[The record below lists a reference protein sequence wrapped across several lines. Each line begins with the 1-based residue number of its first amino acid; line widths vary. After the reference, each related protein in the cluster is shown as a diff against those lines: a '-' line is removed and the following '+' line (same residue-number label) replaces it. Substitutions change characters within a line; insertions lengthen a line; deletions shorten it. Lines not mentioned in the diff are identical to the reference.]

1 MIEQLNQQLANA
13 QGEREQ
19 LRQLAEERQSH
30 FEAAQYRIGE
40 IEQTVAALHGRLK
53 DSEAQSAGFATAA
66 ALRLSM
72 IEQLNQQLANAQGE
86 REQLRQL
93 AEARQAQFEALQER
107 LKDSEAQSREFA
119 TAAAQRLSKIDLL
132 SQQIDSTQNVLSQES
147 ATRAMFE
154 QAAAERLV
162 AIEILNSSLSEE
174 RAKGELLGKEL
185 AAERVRRCDL
195 EEKLARI
202 EELYSS
208 IRQSEVVLLK
218 EVVAL
223 REENLIPSI
232 VRRFK

>member
-13 QGEREQ
+13 QGERE
-19 LRQLAEERQSH
+19 H
-30 FEAAQYRIGE
+30 
-40 IEQTVAALHGRLK
+40 
-53 DSEAQSAGFATAA
+53 
-66 ALRLSM
+66 
-72 IEQLNQQLANAQGE
+72 
-86 REQLRQL
+86 LRQL
-93 AEARQAQFEALQER
+93 AEARQAQFEALHAR
-107 LKDSEAQSREFA
+107 LKDSEAQSSEFA

-174 RAKGELLGKEL
+174 QAKGELLGKEL
-185 AAERVRRCDL
+185 AAERVRGCYL
-195 EEKLARI
+195 EEKLTRL
-202 EELYSS
+202 EELYLS